1 MGKKKTKQ
9 TFKVGRDETVDD
21 CLNRMK
27 SEGFVP
33 VRRMEEPVW
42 EEVDSE
48 GGKQTEIAYQQI
60 IFEGKPKSD

>member
-9 TFKVGRDETVDD
+9 TFKVGRNETVDD

-27 SEGFVP
+27 NEGFVP

-48 GGKQTEIAYQQI
+48 SGKQTEIAYQQI